1 MCACVDSESV
11 WIGTPCQVLTA
22 VHSQTTLAEGSLPCC
37 DSLHWA
43 LALFTGSLLR
53 WIKQV
58 SQCCE
63 RYLFPNASP
72 LNFAAPLNLILSS
85 RGTRRG
91 LTSTAVSF
99 FFCREQVSLPVRSSS
114 LCLFGFL
121 LCGLLLWLQA
131 NRGAEIKCSSR
142 TVDELRLSSTLP
154 WKSMS
159 GLGECMGWKRDKL
172 PDKAL
177 SVPDKWSMHQNCRD
191 SLNTAVFWS
200 AEEFLLQDCL
210 LSTHSYCPTDFFL
223 PLTSSYLSWLFSQKG
238 KDCL

>member
-1 MCACVDSESV
+1 MIRSYWMCVCVDSESV

-63 RYLFPNASP
+63 RYLFPNASRF
-72 LNFAAPLNLILSS
+72 NFAVPLNLILSS

-99 FFCREQVSLPVRSSS
+99 FSAENRFH
-114 LCLFGFL
+114 CLFALLPSVSSGFYSVDCCFDSRRTGEQRLNAQAEL
-121 LCGLLLWLQA
+121 L
-131 NRGAEIKCSSR
+131 
-142 TVDELRLSSTLP
+142 
-154 WKSMS
+154 MS
-159 GLGECMGWKRDKL
+159 
-172 PDKAL
+172 
-177 SVPDKWSMHQNCRD
+177 
-191 SLNTAVFWS
+191 
-200 AEEFLLQDCL
+200 
-210 LSTHSYCPTDFFL
+210 
-223 PLTSSYLSWLFSQKG
+223 
-238 KDCL
+238 